1 MKLLITGA
9 NGMTGR
15 SLTKKLNQRS
25 HIKLLT
31 PNRQELNLLDP
42 LAVHHYLKMHPPEM
56 IIHLAAR
63 VGGIQAN
70 IANPVE
76 FLTENT
82 LMNTHI
88 IMGALSQNISKLLF
102 IGSSCMYPKDRT
114 MLYESD
120 ILTGLLEPTNEG
132 YALAKITGASLCKY
146 INQQHGLSFK
156 TIIPCNL
163 YGPHDNFDPI
173 RSHLIPAM
181 IRKLDS
187 AKKTNKDAV
196 AIWGD
201 GEVRREFMFIDDLTD
216 FILFALDKINDLPQ
230 HVNVGLGYDYS
241 ITEYYQIAAKIIGFQ
256 GKFTYEPDKPVGM
269 QRKLLNVDLAKTLGW
284 QAKYSLEYGL
294 QKTYD
299 YFLSLNIE

>member
-15 SLTKKLNQRS
+15 SLIKKLEPLND
-25 HIKLLT
+25 IKVLT
-31 PNRQELNLLDP
+31 PTRSELNLLDR
-42 LAVHHYLKMHPPEM
+42 LAVDHYFKTHQPDM

-82 LMNTHI
+82 LMNTYI
-88 IMGALSQNISKLLF
+88 ITSALTQKISQLLF

-120 ILTGLLEPTNEG
+120 LLTGLLEPTNEG
-132 YALAKITGASLCKY
+132 YALSKITGASLCKY
-146 INQQHGLSFK
+146 INQQYGLSYK

-163 YGPHDNFDPI
+163 YGPYDNFDPI

-181 IRKLDS
+181 IRKLHD
-187 AKKTNKDAV
+187 AKEQNKNEV
-196 AIWGD
+196 SIWGN
-201 GEVRREFMFIDDLTD
+201 GEVRREFMFVDDLTD
-216 FILFALDKINDLPQ
+216 FILLAITQMNHLPQ
-230 HVNVGLGYDYS
+230 YLNIGLGYDYS
-241 ITEYYQIAAKIIGFQ
+241 ILDYYQIAAKIIGFQ
-256 GKFTYEPDKPVGM
+256 GEFVFELDKPTGM
-269 QRKLLNVDLAKTLGW
+269 KRKLLNVDLAKILGW
-284 QAKYSLEYGL
+284 QAKITLEHGL

-299 YFLSLNIE
+299 YFLSLH